1 MEEFLFGW
9 ISKPQ
14 YLMTSFD
21 YTMAWIEI
29 FGAILIIYGIVRLI
43 DIIINKIKRKKVT
56 KE

>member
-29 FGAILIIYGIVRLI
+29 FGAILIIYGIARLI
-43 DIIINKIKRKKVT
+43 DIIINKIKRKKVN
-56 KE
+56 K